1 MTFNSVL
8 SKMTY
13 FLANKQHNFRRNNL
27 ELVQNIIK
35 VATLHAFTFSY
46 SPQNKNAR
54 LFNNPVRVE
63 EQAL

>member
-1 MTFNSVL
+1 M
-8 SKMTY
+8 
-13 FLANKQHNFRRNNL
+13 ANKQQNFRRNNL
-27 ELVQNIIK
+27 ELIQNIIK